1 MSIRIDTF
9 QATRRSENKRTRCR
23 TDGRTLFDKLHS
35 KGARVH
41 IGHIK
46 ANRKE
51 NRIEEKASTRQVANR
66 RAIEGAA
73 ITHCVTV

>member
-23 TDGRTLFDKLHS
+23 TDGRTGFDKLHN

-46 ANRKE
+46 SNRQE
-51 NRIEEKASTRQVANR
+51 SRIEEKASTRQVADR
-66 RAIEGAA
+66 RGVEGAA